1 MQLQRQLCYNHILK
15 EGVMFKNIIAPV
27 QAWLL
32 SKGQCVGCGMPLE
45 KGGRVRQDDTT
56 EKVTCKCGRIF
67 IYDTKTKNYRRALF
81 EEV

>member
-1 MQLQRQLCYNHILK
+1 
-15 EGVMFKNIIAPV
+15 MFKNVIAPI

-32 SKGQCVGCGMPLE
+32 SQGKCVGCGRELSEGKREE
-45 KGGRVRQDDTT
+45 KRDAT

-67 IYDTKTKNYRRALF
+67 IYDTKTKRYRRALL

>member
-1 MQLQRQLCYNHILK
+1 
-15 EGVMFKNIIAPV
+15 MFKNIIAPV

-32 SKGQCVGCGMPLE
+32 SKGQCVGCGAPLVNGKHE
-45 KGGRVRQDDTT
+45 KAGDDT

-67 IYDTKTKNYRRALF
+67 IFDKKTGKYHRALF

>member
-1 MQLQRQLCYNHILK
+1 ML
-15 EGVMFKNIIAPV
+15 KNIIAPV

-32 SKGQCVGCGMPLE
+32 SRGQCVGCGVPLV
-45 KGGRVRQDDTT
+45 KGKKFKRKDGS

-67 IYDTKTKNYRRALF
+67 IHDSKTGKFRRALF